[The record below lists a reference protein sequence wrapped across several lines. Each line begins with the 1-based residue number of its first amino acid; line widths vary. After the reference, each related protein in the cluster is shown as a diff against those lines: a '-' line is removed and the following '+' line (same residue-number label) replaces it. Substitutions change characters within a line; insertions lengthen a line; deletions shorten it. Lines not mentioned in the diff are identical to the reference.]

1 MNSFSDVIRSLNDLR
16 DEGIVREYAIA
27 GAMALIFWTEPTS
40 TFDLD
45 VLILPDGPEQTI
57 VSLEPIYDWAA
68 KHGHRVESEHVLIS
82 GVPVQFLPAHN
93 ELANEA
99 IKTASSLD
107 YEGVPVRVVRPEYLI
122 ALALDPPAK
131 TARRKERAAALVESA
146 PIDPK
151 LLKDIMERYNL
162 SW

>member
-1 MNSFSDVIRSLNDLR
+1 MESFADVIRSLNSLR
-16 DEGIVREYAIA
+16 DEGIVEEYAIA

-45 VLILPDGPEQTI
+45 VLVLLNGENRILI
-57 VSLEPIYDWAA
+57 SLEPIYDWAA
-68 KHGHRVESEHVLIS
+68 KHGHKVKHEHVIIK
-82 GVPVQFLPAHN
+82 GVPVQFLPAYN
-93 ELANEA
+93 DLADEA
-99 IKTASSLD
+99 VKTADSLD

-131 TARRKERAAALVESA
+131 TAKRKERAASLAESER
-146 PIDPK
+146 IDTR
-151 LLKDIMERYNL
+151 LLEDVMKRYNL